1 MKFNQHRIFNKLLLI
16 FYHTILTAWP
26 FFCFICNKLNMVL
39 YYCIAL
45 TVLINDILSL
55 FTSSLSSRSIIE
67 WVHFHT
73 YWMAPLDF
81 GFKNISF
88 LKRNGIHNM
97 WLNLFTTTTNAAF
110 NALIV
115 AYQQQTETWV
125 LLSTSRQ
132 LFLWQN
138 FCNSIKDFQQ

>member
-45 TVLINDILSL
+45 TVLINDILSP
-55 FTSSLSSRSIIE
+55 FTSPLSSRSIIE
-67 WVHFHT
+67 WVHLHT
-73 YWMAPLDF
+73 YWIAPLDF
-81 GFKNISF
+81 GFKKISF
-88 LKRNGIHNM
+88 LKINGIRNM
-97 WLNLFTTTTNAAF
+97 WLNLSTTTTNVAF
-110 NALIV
+110 NAPIA

-125 LLSTSRQ
+125 LLSSSRQ
-132 LFLWQN
+132 FFLWQN
-138 FCNSIKDFQQ
+138 FCNSKKHVQQ

>member
-1 MKFNQHRIFNKLLLI
+1 MKFNQHRIFNKLLFI
-16 FYHTILTAWP
+16 FYHTILTAWS
-26 FFCFICNKLNMVL
+26 FFCFIGLCNKLNMVL

-45 TVLINDILSL
+45 AVLINDILSP
-55 FTSSLSSRSIIE
+55 FTSPLSSRSIIE

-73 YWMAPLDF
+73 YWIAPSDF

-97 WLNLFTTTTNAAF
+97 WLNLSTATTNAAC
-110 NALIV
+110 NAPIV

-132 LFLWQN
+132 FFL
-138 FCNSIKDFQQ
+138 